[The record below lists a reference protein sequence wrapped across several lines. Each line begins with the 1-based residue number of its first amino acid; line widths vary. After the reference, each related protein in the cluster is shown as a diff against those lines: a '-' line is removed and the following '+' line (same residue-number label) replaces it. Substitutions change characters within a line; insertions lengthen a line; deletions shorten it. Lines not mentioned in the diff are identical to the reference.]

1 MMEHGGPVR
10 VGSERENRHSR
21 MGIASF
27 VISILSTV
35 LVVTLFIIAAV
46 IGASAF
52 GNVQDPQSIDP
63 QSLQDSPA
71 LVGLAAVGLGML
83 ASIAFYLLGLG
94 LGVAGIIQRRRKR
107 FFAVL
112 GAIFNG
118 IVLLLIVGLVAF
130 GFVASQGAA

>member
-1 MMEHGGPVR
+1 MEHGGPVR
-10 VGSERENRHSR
+10 VGSEREDRHSR

-27 VISILSTV
+27 VIFILATV

-71 LVGLAAVGLGML
+71 LAGLAAVGLGIL
-83 ASIAFYLLGLG
+83 GSIAFYLLGLV
-94 LGVAGIIQRRRKR
+94 LGIAGVIQRRRKR
-107 FFAVL
+107 LFAVL
-112 GAIFNG
+112 GAVFNG
-118 IVLLLIVGLVAF
+118 IIMLLVVGLVVF
-130 GFVASQGAA
+130 GVVASQGAP

>member
-1 MMEHGGPVR
+1 MEHGGPVR
-10 VGSERENRHSR
+10 VGSQRENKHSR

-27 VISILSTV
+27 VISILATV
-35 LVVTLFIIAAV
+35 LVVALFIIAAE
-46 IGASAF
+46 IGTTAF

-107 FFAVL
+107 LFAVL
-112 GAIFNG
+112 GAVFNG

>member
-1 MMEHGGPVR
+1 MGHGGPVR

-27 VISILSTV
+27 VISILATV

-46 IGASAF
+46 IGTSAF

-63 QSLQDSPA
+63 QSLQESPA

-107 FFAVL
+107 LFAVL

>member
-1 MMEHGGPVR
+1 MEHGGPVR

-27 VISILSTV
+27 VISIL
-35 LVVTLFIIAAV
+35 AAV

-52 GNVQDPQSIDP
+52 GDVQDPQSIDP

-71 LVGLAAVGLGML
+71 LAGLAAVGLGIL
-83 ASIAFYLLGLG
+83 GSIAFYLLGLV

-107 FFAVL
+107 LFAVL
-112 GAIFNG
+112 GAVFNG
-118 IVLLLIVGLVAF
+118 IVLVLVVGLVAF